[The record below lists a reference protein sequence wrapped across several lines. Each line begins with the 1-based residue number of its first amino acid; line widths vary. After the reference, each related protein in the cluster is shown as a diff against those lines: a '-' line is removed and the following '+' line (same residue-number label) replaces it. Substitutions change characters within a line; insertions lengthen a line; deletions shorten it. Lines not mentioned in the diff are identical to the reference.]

1 MTQQPDDK
9 PRLSLPPVDEIA
21 SQLGVSQSD
30 SADPDDLDLDP
41 ELEAMADR
49 FVDEVLAADGDESLV
64 RQRRAVDEMG
74 LELQQQA
81 AHRSAMLQTPLRK
94 LAHQGDEGG
103 PVAQALVSLRGRME
117 GLDPA
122 RHRLAPSALDRVL
135 AMIPGIDSR
144 VQRYFRKF
152 ENAQQALDAIIE
164 ELEGGRDMLHR
175 DNLTLSDDQQALN
188 EILSELNRQVA
199 LGRLIDRR
207 LKDDIAARDTDDP
220 RRHFIEEELL
230 FPLRQRIV
238 DLQQQL
244 AVSQQGVL
252 ALEVIIRN
260 NRELMRGV
268 DRAINVTVSALTVAV
283 TVAMAMANQ
292 RLVLDRIEALNSTT
306 SQMIGGTAKAL
317 RQQGVD
323 IQKRASSAMLDMQVL
338 EEAFSEVMG
347 AIDDLSNYRQEALPR
362 LDEQINRLATLSRQ
376 GNASIERLR
385 EGSEVQLQN
394 NDVDTPASGNH
405 GPTDTPE
412 STR

>member
-1 MTQQPDDK
+1 MAQQSDDK
-9 PRLSLPPVDEIA
+9 RRLSLPPVDEIA
-21 SQLGVSQSD
+21 DQLG
-30 SADPDDLDLDP
+30 ANPDERDIDP

-49 FVDEVLAADGDESLV
+49 FVEDILAEGDEASVV
-64 RQRRAVDEMG
+64 RQRHAVDEMG

-103 PVAQALVSLRGRME
+103 PVAKALTDLRGRME

-122 RHRLAPSALDRVL
+122 RHRLAPTTLDRVL
-135 AMIPGIDSR
+135 AVIPGLDSR
-144 VQRYFRKF
+144 LQRYFRKF
-152 ENAQQALDAIIE
+152 ENTQQALDAIIAD
-164 ELEGGRDMLHR
+164 LEGGRDMLHR
-175 DNLTLSDDQQALN
+175 DNLTLNDDQQALTK
-188 EILSELNRQVA
+188 ILGELNRQIA
-199 LGRLIDRR
+199 LGRMIDRR
-207 LKDDIAARDTDDP
+207 LQDEIAARDSDDP
-220 RRHFIEEELL
+220 RRHFLEEELL

-292 RLVLDRIEALNSTT
+292 RLVLDRIEAINTTT

-347 AIDDLSNYRQEALPR
+347 AIDDLSSYRQEALPR
-362 LDEQINRLATLSRQ
+362 LDEQIDRLATLAKQ
-376 GNASIERLR
+376 GNTSIERLQ
-385 EGSEVQLQN
+385 EGSESQPK
-394 NDVDTPASGNH
+394 DGRDPS
-405 GPTDTPE
+405 
-412 STR
+412 

>member
-1 MTQQPDDK
+1 MTQQFDGDR
-9 PRLSLPPVDEIA
+9 RLSLPPVEEIA
-21 SQLGVSQSD
+21 GQLETTR
-30 SADPDDLDLDP
+30 ADLAGPDERDIDP

-49 FVDEVLAADGDESLV
+49 FVAEVLAEGGASDEDAV
-64 RQRRAVDEMG
+64 MRQRRAVDEMG

-103 PVAQALVSLRGRME
+103 PVAKALVDLRGRMD
-117 GLDPA
+117 GLNPS
-122 RHRLAPSALDRVL
+122 RHRLAPSVLDRFL
-135 AMIPGIDSR
+135 SMIPGVDSR
-144 VQRYFRKF
+144 LQRYFQKF
-152 ENAQQALDAIIE
+152 ENAQQALDAIIGD
-164 ELEGGRDMLHR
+164 LEGGRDMLHR
-175 DNLTLSDDQQALN
+175 DNLTLSDDQKALGD
-188 EILSELNRQVA
+188 ILRELNRQIA
-199 LGRLIDRR
+199 LGRLIDNR
-207 LKDDIAARDTDDP
+207 LKDDIAARDADDP
-220 RRHFIEEELL
+220 RRRFLEEELL

-292 RLVLDRIEALNSTT
+292 RLVLDRIEALNTTT

-323 IQKRASSAMLDMQVL
+323 IQKRASGAMLDMQVL
-338 EEAFSEVMG
+338 EEAFGEVMG
-347 AIDDLSNYRQEALPR
+347 AIDDLSAYRQEALPR
-362 LDEQINRLATLSRQ
+362 LDEQIDRLADLSRQ
-376 GNASIERLR
+376 GSASIERLR
-385 EGSEVQLQN
+385 EGSGN
-394 NDVDTPASGNH
+394 NAYLK
-405 GPTDTPE
+405 
-412 STR
+412 

>member
-1 MTQQPDDK
+1 MTQPSGDK
-9 PRLSLPPVDEIA
+9 PLSLPPVDDIA
-21 SQLGVSQSD
+21 SQLGTGQAN
-30 SADPDDLDLDP
+30 SADA
-41 ELEAMADR
+41 ELEAMANR
-49 FVDEVLAADGDESLV
+49 FIDDILAEGEDASRV

-81 AHRSAMLQTPLRK
+81 AHRSAMLQTPLNQ

-103 PVAQALVSLRGRME
+103 PVAKALSDLRGRME
-117 GLDPA
+117 GLDPT
-122 RHRLAPSALDRVL
+122 RHRLAPNALDRVM
-135 AMIPGIDSR
+135 AIIPGLDSR
-144 VQRYFRKF
+144 LQRYFRKF
-152 ENAQQALDAIIE
+152 ENAQQALDAIID
-164 ELEGGRDMLHR
+164 ELKSGHDMLQR
-175 DNLTLSDDQQALN
+175 DNLTLNDDQQALTHM
-188 EILSELNRQVA
+188 LTELDRQIT

-207 LKDDIAARDTDDP
+207 LQDEIAARDADDP

-252 ALEVIIRN
+252 AIEVIIRN

-292 RLVLDRIEALNSTT
+292 RLVLDRVEALNTTT

-323 IQKRASSAMLDMQVL
+323 IQKRASSAMLDMQIL
-338 EEAFSEVMG
+338 EEAFREVMG
-347 AIDDLSNYRQEALPR
+347 AIDDLSSYRQEALPR
-362 LDEQINRLATLSRQ
+362 LEEQIERLATLAKQ
-376 GNASIERLR
+376 GKTSIDQLQ
-385 EGSEVQLQN
+385 EGSRSQ
-394 NDVDTPASGNH
+394 
-405 GPTDTPE
+405 PE
-412 STR
+412 SDVTPNETRQ

>member
-1 MTQQPDDK
+1 MAQQPDDK
-9 PRLSLPPVDEIA
+9 RRLSLPPVDEIA
-21 SQLGVSQSD
+21 SQLGANQEESV
-30 SADPDDLDLDP
+30 DPDERAIDP
-41 ELEAMADR
+41 ELEAMAGR
-49 FVDEVLAADGDESLV
+49 FVEDILAENDEASIA

-81 AHRSAMLQTPLRK
+81 AHRSAMLQTPLRQ

-103 PVAQALVSLRGRME
+103 PVAKALVDLRGRME

-122 RHRLAPSALDRVL
+122 RHRLAPSALDRVMAL
-135 AMIPGIDSR
+135 IPGVDSR
-144 VQRYFRKF
+144 LQRYFQKF

-164 ELEGGRDMLHR
+164 ELKGGHDMLHR
-175 DNLTLSDDQQALN
+175 DNVTLSDDQQALN
-188 EILSELNRQVA
+188 KILAELNRQIA
-199 LGRLIDRR
+199 LGRLIDSR
-207 LKDDIAARDTDDP
+207 LQDEIAARDADDP
-220 RRHFIEEELL
+220 RRHFLEEELL

-292 RLVLDRIEALNSTT
+292 RLVLDRIEALNTTT

-347 AIDDLSNYRQEALPR
+347 AIDDLSSYRQEALPR
-362 LDEQINRLATLSRQ
+362 LDEQIDRLATLAKQ

-385 EGSEVQLQN
+385 EGSQSQPQ
-394 NDVDTPASGNH
+394 DGGAPS
-405 GPTDTPE
+405 
-412 STR
+412 

>member
-1 MTQQPDDK
+1 MTQQSDSDR
-9 PRLSLPPVDEIA
+9 RLSLPPVEEIA
-21 SQLGVSQSD
+21 GQLETTRAD
-30 SADPDDLDLDP
+30 SAVPDERDIDP

-49 FVDEVLAADGDESLV
+49 FVAEVLAEGGESDEDTVV

-103 PVAQALVSLRGRME
+103 PVAKALVDLRGRME
-117 GLDPA
+117 GLDPG
-122 RHRLAPSALDRVL
+122 RHRLAPSFVDRFL
-135 AMIPGIDSR
+135 SMIPGVDSR
-144 VQRYFRKF
+144 LQRYFQKF
-152 ENAQQALDAIIE
+152 ENAQQALDAIIGD
-164 ELEGGRDMLHR
+164 LEGGRDMLHR
-175 DNLTLSDDQQALN
+175 DNLTLNDDQKALG
-188 EILSELNRQVA
+188 EILRELNRQIA
-199 LGRLIDRR
+199 LGRLIDNR
-207 LKDDIAARDTDDP
+207 LKDDIAAREDDDP
-220 RRHFIEEELL
+220 RRRFLEEELL

-292 RLVLDRIEALNSTT
+292 RLVLDRVEALNTTT

-338 EEAFSEVMG
+338 EDAFGEVMG
-347 AIDDLSNYRQEALPR
+347 AIDDLSSYRQEALPR
-362 LDEQINRLATLSRQ
+362 LDEQIDRLANLSRQ
-376 GNASIERLR
+376 GSASIERLR
-385 EGSEVQLQN
+385 EGSEN
-394 NDVDTPASGNH
+394 NAYLK
-405 GPTDTPE
+405 
-412 STR
+412 

>member
-1 MTQQPDDK
+1 MAQQPDDRR
-9 PRLSLPPVDEIA
+9 RLSLPPVDEIA
-21 SQLGVSQSD
+21 DQLKASHFTASQ
-30 SADPDDLDLDP
+30 ADTTAPDEHDIDLEIDLEIDP

-49 FVDEVLAADGDESLV
+49 FVEDILAEGDEESTV
-64 RQRRAVDEMG
+64 RQRRTVDEMG

-103 PVAQALVSLRGRME
+103 PVAKALTDLRGRME

-122 RHRLAPSALDRVL
+122 RHRLAPTTLDRVL
-135 AMIPGIDSR
+135 AVIPGLDSR
-144 VQRYFRKF
+144 LQRYFRKF
-152 ENAQQALDAIIE
+152 ENTQQALDAIIE
-164 ELEGGRDMLHR
+164 DLESGRDMLHR
-175 DNLTLSDDQQALN
+175 DNLTLNDDQQALTK
-188 EILSELNRQVA
+188 ILSELNRQIA
-199 LGRLIDRR
+199 LGRIIDRR
-207 LKDDIAARDTDDP
+207 LQDEIATRDSDDP
-220 RRHFIEEELL
+220 RRHFLEEELL

-292 RLVLDRIEALNSTT
+292 RLVLDRIEALNTT
-306 SQMIGGTAKAL
+306 TAQMIGGTAKAL

-338 EEAFSEVMG
+338 EEAFGEVMG
-347 AIDDLSNYRQEALPR
+347 AIDDLSNYRQDALPR
-362 LDEQINRLATLSRQ
+362 LDEQINRMAALAKQ
-376 GNASIERLR
+376 GNASIERLQ
-385 EGSEVQLQN
+385 EGNKSQPQEGR
-394 NDVDTPASGNH
+394 DPS
-405 GPTDTPE
+405 
-412 STR
+412 

>member
-1 MTQQPDDK
+1 MTQPSGDK
-9 PRLSLPPVDEIA
+9 PLALPQVDDIA
-21 SQLGVSQSD
+21 SQLGNGQANSVD
-30 SADPDDLDLDP
+30 A
-41 ELEAMADR
+41 ELEAKADR
-49 FVDEVLAADGDESLV
+49 FIEDILAEGEDVSRG

-81 AHRSAMLQTPLRK
+81 AHRSAMLQTPLRQ
-94 LAHQGDEGG
+94 LTHQSDEGG
-103 PVAQALVSLRGRME
+103 PVAKALTDLRGRME

-122 RHRLAPSALDRVL
+122 RHRLAPNALDRIL
-135 AMIPGIDSR
+135 TIIPGIDSR
-144 VQRYFRKF
+144 LQRYFQKF
-152 ENAQQALDAIIE
+152 ENAQQALDAIIDD
-164 ELEGGRDMLHR
+164 LTGGRDMLYR

-188 EILSELNRQVA
+188 KILAELDRQIA
-199 LGRLIDRR
+199 LGRLIDHR
-207 LKDDIAARDTDDP
+207 LQEEIAARDPDDP
-220 RRHFIEEELL
+220 RRHFLEEELL

-292 RLVLDRIEALNSTT
+292 RLVLDRIEALNTTT

-347 AIDDLSNYRQEALPR
+347 AINDLSTYRQDALPR
-362 LDEQINRLATLSRQ
+362 LDEQIDRLAALSQQ
-376 GNASIERLR
+376 GKASIERLQ
-385 EGSEVQLQN
+385 EGSESQPK
-394 NDVDTPASGNH
+394 DDRTS
-405 GPTDTPE
+405 
-412 STR
+412 S

>member
-1 MTQQPDDK
+1 MTQPSDDQ

-21 SQLGVSQSD
+21 SQLGAHQDESLEPERQD
-30 SADPDDLDLDP
+30 IDP
-41 ELEAMADR
+41 ELASLADR
-49 FVDEVLAADGDESLV
+49 FIEEILGEGDEASAV

-103 PVAQALVSLRGRME
+103 PVAKALSDLRGRME

-122 RHRLAPSALDRVL
+122 RHRLAPSALDRVM
-135 AMIPGIDSR
+135 AIIPGVDSR
-144 VQRYFRKF
+144 LQRYFRKF

-175 DNLTLSDDQQALN
+175 DNLTLSDDQKALN
-188 EILSELNRQVA
+188 NILSELNRQIT
-199 LGRLIDRR
+199 LGRLIDQR
-207 LKDDIAARDTDDP
+207 LQDDVADRDVNDP
-220 RRHFIEEELL
+220 RRQFIEEELL

-292 RLVLDRIEALNSTT
+292 RLVLDRIESLNATT

-338 EEAFSEVMG
+338 EEAFGEVMG
-347 AIDDLSNYRQEALPR
+347 AIDDLSTYRQEALPR
-362 LDEQINRLATLSRQ
+362 LDEQIDRLAALSEQ
-376 GNASIERLR
+376 GSASIERLR
-385 EGSEVQLQN
+385 EGNEAQPK
-394 NDVDTPASGNH
+394 DGPAS
-405 GPTDTPE
+405 T
-412 STR
+412 

>member
-1 MTQQPDDK
+1 MAPPSDDK
-9 PRLSLPPVDEIA
+9 HRLSLPPVDKIA
-21 SQLGVSQSD
+21 DQLGTSKANSD
-30 SADPDDLDLDP
+30 SLDDRDIDP

-49 FVDEVLAADGDESLV
+49 FVADILAEGDEASAV
-64 RQRRAVDEMG
+64 RQRQAVDEMG

-103 PVAQALVSLRGRME
+103 PVAKALTDLRGRME

-122 RHRLAPSALDRVL
+122 RHRLAPTALDRVL
-135 AMIPGIDSR
+135 AVIPGLDSR
-144 VQRYFRKF
+144 LQRYFRKF
-152 ENAQQALDAIIE
+152 ENTQQALDAIIE
-164 ELEGGRDMLHR
+164 DLESGRDMLHR
-175 DNLTLSDDQQALN
+175 DNLTLSDDQQALTN
-188 EILSELNRQVA
+188 ILTELNRQIA
-199 LGRLIDRR
+199 LGRMIDRR
-207 LKDDIAARDTDDP
+207 LCDQIAARDDDDP
-220 RRHFIEEELL
+220 RRHFLEEELL

-283 TVAMAMANQ
+283 TVAMALANQ
-292 RLVLDRIEALNSTT
+292 RLVLDRIEALNTAT

-347 AIDDLSNYRQEALPR
+347 AINDLSTYRQEALPR
-362 LDEQINRLATLSRQ
+362 LNEQIDRLATLAKQ
-376 GNASIERLR
+376 GNASISRLQ
-385 EGSEVQLQN
+385 EGNE
-394 NDVDTPASGNH
+394 SGI
-405 GPTDTPE
+405 
-412 STR
+412 

>member
-1 MTQQPDDK
+1 MTQPSDDAG
-9 PRLSLPPVDEIA
+9 RLSLPPVEEIA
-21 SQLGVSQSD
+21 AAITSEGTG
-30 SADPDDLDLDP
+30 ADP

-49 FVDEVLAADGDESLV
+49 FVTEILAEGDEASV
-64 RQRRAVDEMG
+64 VNQRRAVDEMG

-81 AHRSAMLQTPLRK
+81 AHRSAMLQTPLRQ

-103 PVAQALVSLRGRME
+103 PVAKALTDLRGRME
-117 GLDPA
+117 GLDPT
-122 RHRLAPSALDRVL
+122 RHRLAPTVLDRVM
-135 AMIPGIDSR
+135 AIIPGLDSR
-144 VQRYFRKF
+144 LQRYFRKF
-152 ENAQQALDAIIE
+152 ENAQQALDAIID

-175 DNLTLSDDQQALN
+175 DNLTLNDDQQALRK
-188 EILSELNRQVA
+188 ILTQLNRQIA

-207 LKDDIAARDTDDP
+207 LQDDIAARAADDP
-220 RRHFIEEELL
+220 RRHFLEEEML

-283 TVAMAMANQ
+283 TVAMGMANQ
-292 RLVLDRIEALNSTT
+292 RLVLDRIEALNTTT

-323 IQKRASSAMLDMQVL
+323 IQKRASSAMLDMHLL
-338 EEAFSEVMG
+338 EEAFGDVMG
-347 AIDDLSNYRQEALPR
+347 AIDDLSTYRREALPK
-362 LDEQINRLATLSRQ
+362 LDEQIDRLATLSRQ
-376 GNASIERLR
+376 GSASIERLR
-385 EGSEVQLQN
+385 EGSESHLQ
-394 NDVDTPASGNH
+394 DGRFDQSS
-405 GPTDTPE
+405 PTQ
-412 STR
+412 

>member
-1 MTQQPDDK
+1 MTQQSDDQ
-9 PRLSLPPVDEIA
+9 PRLSLPSVEEIA
-21 SQLGVSQSD
+21 SELGTSQAD
-30 SADPDDLDLDP
+30 SGDA

-49 FVDEVLAADGDESLV
+49 FVEGILAKGDEASAV

-103 PVAQALVSLRGRME
+103 PVAKALTDLRGRME
-117 GLDPA
+117 GLDPS

-135 AMIPGIDSR
+135 AIIPGVDSR
-144 VQRYFRKF
+144 LQRYFQKF

-164 ELEGGRDMLHR
+164 ELKGGRDMLHR

-188 EILSELNRQVA
+188 GILTELNRQIA
-199 LGRLIDRR
+199 LGRLIDQR
-207 LKDDIAARDTDDP
+207 LCDEVAAHDSEDP
-220 RRHFIEEELL
+220 RHHFLEEELL

-292 RLVLDRIEALNSTT
+292 RLVLDRIESLNSTT

-338 EEAFSEVMG
+338 EEAFGEVMG
-347 AIDDLSNYRQEALPR
+347 AINDLSTYRQEALPR
-362 LDEQINRLATLSRQ
+362 LDEQIDRLATLAKQ
-376 GNASIERLR
+376 GNASIDRLR
-385 EGSEVQLQN
+385 EGSEAQPQDGSFDKPV
-394 NDVDTPASGNH
+394 
-405 GPTDTPE
+405 
-412 STR
+412 R

>member
-1 MTQQPDDK
+1 MEKPMTQPSDDK
-9 PRLSLPPVDEIA
+9 SRLSLPPVEEIA
-21 SQLGVSQSD
+21 EAVSSD
-30 SADPDDLDLDP
+30 APGADP
-41 ELEAMADR
+41 ELEAMAER
-49 FVDEVLAADGDESLV
+49 FVTQILAEGDEASV
-64 RQRRAVDEMG
+64 VSQRRAVDEMG

-81 AHRSAMLQTPLRK
+81 AHRSAMLQTPLRQ

-103 PVAQALVSLRGRME
+103 PVAKALTDLRGRME

-122 RHRLAPSALDRVL
+122 RHRLAPSVLDRVM
-135 AMIPGIDSR
+135 AIIPGLDSR
-144 VQRYFRKF
+144 LQRYFRKF
-152 ENAQQALDAIIE
+152 ENAQQALDAIID

-175 DNLTLSDDQQALN
+175 DNLTLNDDQQALRD
-188 EILSELNRQVA
+188 ILTQLNRQIT

-207 LKDDIAARDTDDP
+207 LQDDIAARDAEDP
-220 RRHFIEEELL
+220 RRHFLEEEML

-283 TVAMAMANQ
+283 TVAMGMANQ
-292 RLVLDRIEALNSTT
+292 RLVLDRIEALNTTT

-323 IQKRASSAMLDMQVL
+323 IQKRASSAMLDMQML
-338 EEAFSEVMG
+338 EDAFGEVMG
-347 AIDDLSNYRQEALPR
+347 AIDDLSSYRQEALPR
-362 LDEQINRLATLSRQ
+362 LDEQIDRMAALSQ
-376 GNASIERLR
+376 KGSASIERLR
-385 EGSEVQLQN
+385 EGSESPLKDGRFDQA
-394 NDVDTPASGNH
+394 ASGNP
-405 GPTDTPE
+405 GQRT
-412 STR
+412 

>member
-1 MTQQPDDK
+1 MAQQPDDK
-9 PRLSLPPVDEIA
+9 RRLSLPPVAEIA
-21 SQLGVSQSD
+21 SQLGANQEESV
-30 SADPDDLDLDP
+30 DPNERAIDP
-41 ELEAMADR
+41 ELEAMAGR
-49 FVDEVLAADGDESLV
+49 FVEDILAENDEESIA
-64 RQRRAVDEMG
+64 RQRHAVDEMG

-81 AHRSAMLQTPLRK
+81 AHRSVMLQTPLRQ

-103 PVAQALVSLRGRME
+103 PVAKALVDLRGRME

-122 RHRLAPSALDRVL
+122 RHRLAPSALDRIMAL
-135 AMIPGIDSR
+135 IPGVDSR
-144 VQRYFRKF
+144 LQRYFQKF
-152 ENAQQALDAIIE
+152 ENAQQALDAIID
-164 ELEGGRDMLHR
+164 ELKGGRDMLHR
-175 DNLTLSDDQQALN
+175 DNVTLSDDQQALN
-188 EILSELNRQVA
+188 KILAELNRQIA
-199 LGRLIDRR
+199 LGRLIDSR
-207 LKDDIAARDTDDP
+207 LQGEIAARDADDP
-220 RRHFIEEELL
+220 RRHFLEEELL

-283 TVAMAMANQ
+283 IVAMAMANQ
-292 RLVLDRIEALNSTT
+292 RLVLDRIEALNTTT

-347 AIDDLSNYRQEALPR
+347 AIDDLSSYRQEALPR
-362 LDEQINRLATLSRQ
+362 LDEQIDRLATLAKQ

-385 EGSEVQLQN
+385 EGSQSQPQ
-394 NDVDTPASGNH
+394 DDGQAPS
-405 GPTDTPE
+405 
-412 STR
+412 

>member
-1 MTQQPDDK
+1 MTQPSGDK
-9 PRLSLPPVDEIA
+9 PLSLPPVDDIA
-21 SQLGVSQSD
+21 SQLGNGQANSSD
-30 SADPDDLDLDP
+30 A
-41 ELEAMADR
+41 ELEAKADR
-49 FVDEVLAADGDESLV
+49 FIEDILAEGEDVSKG

-81 AHRSAMLQTPLRK
+81 AHRSAMLQTPLRQ
-94 LAHQGDEGG
+94 LAHQSDEGG
-103 PVAQALVSLRGRME
+103 PVAKALTDLRGRME

-122 RHRLAPSALDRVL
+122 RHRLAPNALDRIL
-135 AMIPGIDSR
+135 AIIPGIDSR
-144 VQRYFRKF
+144 LQRYFQKF
-152 ENAQQALDAIIE
+152 ENAQQALDAIIDD
-164 ELEGGRDMLHR
+164 LTGGRDMLYR

-188 EILSELNRQVA
+188 KILAELDRQIA
-199 LGRLIDRR
+199 LGRLIDHR
-207 LKDDIAARDTDDP
+207 LQEEIAARDPDDP
-220 RRHFIEEELL
+220 RRHFLEEELL

-292 RLVLDRIEALNSTT
+292 RLVLDRIEALNTT
-306 SQMIGGTAKAL
+306 TAQMISGTAKAL

-347 AIDDLSNYRQEALPR
+347 AINDLSTYRQDALPR
-362 LDEQINRLATLSRQ
+362 LDEQIDRLAALSQQ
-376 GNASIERLR
+376 GKASIERLQ
-385 EGSEVQLQN
+385 EGSESQPK
-394 NDVDTPASGNH
+394 DDRTS
-405 GPTDTPE
+405 
-412 STR
+412 S

>member
-1 MTQQPDDK
+1 MTQPSGDK
-9 PRLSLPPVDEIA
+9 PLSLPPVDDIA
-21 SQLGVSQSD
+21 SQLGTGQAN
-30 SADPDDLDLDP
+30 SADA

-49 FVDEVLAADGDESLV
+49 FIDDILAEGEDASRV

-81 AHRSAMLQTPLRK
+81 AHRSAMLQTPLNQ

-103 PVAQALVSLRGRME
+103 PVAKALSDLRWRME
-117 GLDPA
+117 GLDPT
-122 RHRLAPSALDRVL
+122 RHRLAPSALDRVM
-135 AMIPGIDSR
+135 AIIPGLDSR
-144 VQRYFRKF
+144 LQRYFRKF
-152 ENAQQALDAIIE
+152 ENAQQALDAIID
-164 ELEGGRDMLHR
+164 ELKSGHDMLQR
-175 DNLTLSDDQQALN
+175 DNLTLNDDQQALTHM
-188 EILSELNRQVA
+188 LTELDRQIT

-207 LKDDIAARDTDDP
+207 LQDEIAARDADDP

-252 ALEVIIRN
+252 AIEVIIRN

-292 RLVLDRIEALNSTT
+292 RLVLDRIEALNTTT

-323 IQKRASSAMLDMQVL
+323 IQKRASSAMLDMQIL
-338 EEAFSEVMG
+338 EEAFREVMG
-347 AIDDLSNYRQEALPR
+347 AIDDLSSYRQEALPR
-362 LDEQINRLATLSRQ
+362 LEEQIERLATLAKQ
-376 GNASIERLR
+376 GKTSIDQLQ
-385 EGSEVQLQN
+385 EGSRSQPDSDLTP
-394 NDVDTPASGNH
+394 ND
-405 GPTDTPE
+405 
-412 STR
+412 TRQ

>member
-1 MTQQPDDK
+1 MTQPSGDK
-9 PRLSLPPVDEIA
+9 PLSLPPVDDIA
-21 SQLGVSQSD
+21 SQLGTGQAN
-30 SADPDDLDLDP
+30 SADA

-49 FVDEVLAADGDESLV
+49 FIDDILAEGEDASRV

-81 AHRSAMLQTPLRK
+81 AHRSAMLQTPLNQ

-103 PVAQALVSLRGRME
+103 PVAKALSDLRGRME
-117 GLDPA
+117 GLDPT
-122 RHRLAPSALDRVL
+122 RHRLAPSALDRVM
-135 AMIPGIDSR
+135 AIIPGLDSR
-144 VQRYFRKF
+144 LQRYFRKF
-152 ENAQQALDAIIE
+152 ENAQQALDAIID
-164 ELEGGRDMLHR
+164 ELKSGHDMLQR
-175 DNLTLSDDQQALN
+175 DNLTLNDDQQALTHM
-188 EILSELNRQVA
+188 LTELDRQIT

-207 LKDDIAARDTDDP
+207 LQDEIAARDADDP

-252 ALEVIIRN
+252 AIEVIIRN

-292 RLVLDRIEALNSTT
+292 RLVLDRIEALNTTT

-323 IQKRASSAMLDMQVL
+323 IQKRASSAMLDMQIL
-338 EEAFSEVMG
+338 EEAFREVMG
-347 AIDDLSNYRQEALPR
+347 AIDDLSSYRQEALPR
-362 LDEQINRLATLSRQ
+362 LEEQIERLATLAKQ
-376 GNASIERLR
+376 GKTSIDQLQ
-385 EGSEVQLQN
+385 EGSRSQPDSDLTP
-394 NDVDTPASGNH
+394 ND
-405 GPTDTPE
+405 
-412 STR
+412 TRQ

>member
-1 MTQQPDDK
+1 MTQPSGDK
-9 PRLSLPPVDEIA
+9 PLSLPPVDDIA
-21 SQLGVSQSD
+21 SQLGTGQAN
-30 SADPDDLDLDP
+30 SADA

-49 FVDEVLAADGDESLV
+49 FIDDILAEGEDASRV

-81 AHRSAMLQTPLRK
+81 AHRSAMLQTPLNQ

-103 PVAQALVSLRGRME
+103 PVAKALSDLRGRME
-117 GLDPA
+117 GLDPT
-122 RHRLAPSALDRVL
+122 RHRLAPNALDRVM
-135 AMIPGIDSR
+135 AIIPGLDSR
-144 VQRYFRKF
+144 LQRYFRKF
-152 ENAQQALDAIIE
+152 ENAQQALDAIID
-164 ELEGGRDMLHR
+164 ELKSGHDMLQR
-175 DNLTLSDDQQALN
+175 DNLTLNDDQQALTHM
-188 EILSELNRQVA
+188 LTELDRQIT

-207 LKDDIAARDTDDP
+207 LQDEIAARDADDP

-252 ALEVIIRN
+252 AIEVIIRN

-292 RLVLDRIEALNSTT
+292 RLVLDRIEALNTTT

-323 IQKRASSAMLDMQVL
+323 IQKRASSAMLDMQIL
-338 EEAFSEVMG
+338 EEAFREVMG
-347 AIDDLSNYRQEALPR
+347 AIDDLSSYRQEALPR
-362 LDEQINRLATLSRQ
+362 LEEQIERLATLAKQ
-376 GNASIERLR
+376 GKTSID
-385 EGSEVQLQN
+385 QLQEASRSQPDSDLTP
-394 NDVDTPASGNH
+394 ND
-405 GPTDTPE
+405 
-412 STR
+412 TRQ

>member
-1 MTQQPDDK
+1 MSQPSDDQR
-9 PRLSLPPVDEIA
+9 RLSLPPVDEIE
-21 SQLGVSQSD
+21 SQLGTRQSG
-30 SADPDDLDLDP
+30 SVEPDERDIDP
-41 ELEAMADR
+41 ELEAMASR
-49 FVDEVLAADGDESLV
+49 FVNEILAEDDEASAV

-81 AHRSAMLQTPLRK
+81 AHRSAMLQTPLRQ

-103 PVAQALVSLRGRME
+103 PVAKALTDLRGRME

-135 AMIPGIDSR
+135 AMIPGIDNR
-144 VQRYFRKF
+144 LQRYFRKF

-164 ELEGGRDMLHR
+164 ELESGRDMLDR

-188 EILSELNRQVA
+188 DILRELNRQIA
-199 LGRLIDRR
+199 LGRLIDHR
-207 LKDDIAARDTDDP
+207 LQDEIAARDTEDP
-220 RRHFIEEELL
+220 RRQFLEEELL

-268 DRAINVTVSALTVAV
+268 DRSINVTVSALTVAV
-283 TVAMAMANQ
+283 TVAMAMGNQ
-292 RLVLDRIEALNSTT
+292 RLVLDRIEALNTTT

-323 IQKRASSAMLDMQVL
+323 IQKRASGAMLDMQRL
-338 EEAFSEVMG
+338 EEAFNEVMG
-347 AIDDLSNYRQEALPR
+347 AIDDLSSYRQEALPR
-362 LDEQINRLATLSRQ
+362 LDEQIDRLASLSKR
-376 GNASIERLR
+376 GSASIERLR
-385 EGSEVQLQN
+385 EGSESSSKERH
-394 NDVDTPASGNH
+394 TP
-405 GPTDTPE
+405 D
-412 STR
+412 

>member
-1 MTQQPDDK
+1 MFMAQQPDDK
-9 PRLSLPPVDEIA
+9 RRLSLPPVDEIA
-21 SQLGVSQSD
+21 SQLGANQEESD
-30 SADPDDLDLDP
+30 DPNERAIDP
-41 ELEAMADR
+41 ELEAMAGR
-49 FVDEVLAADGDESLV
+49 FVEDILAENDEASIA

-81 AHRSAMLQTPLRK
+81 AHRSAMLQTPLRQ

-103 PVAQALVSLRGRME
+103 PVAKALVDLRGRME

-122 RHRLAPSALDRVL
+122 RHRLAPSALDRIMAL
-135 AMIPGIDSR
+135 IPGVDSR
-144 VQRYFRKF
+144 LQRYFQKF

-164 ELEGGRDMLHR
+164 ELKGGHDMLHR
-175 DNLTLSDDQQALN
+175 DNVTLSDDQQALN
-188 EILSELNRQVA
+188 KILAELNRQIA
-199 LGRLIDRR
+199 LGRLIDSR
-207 LKDDIAARDTDDP
+207 LQDEIAARDADDP
-220 RRHFIEEELL
+220 RRHFLEEELL

-292 RLVLDRIEALNSTT
+292 RLVLDRIEALNTTT

-347 AIDDLSNYRQEALPR
+347 AIDDLSSYRQEALPR
-362 LDEQINRLATLSRQ
+362 LDEQIDRLATLAKQ

-385 EGSEVQLQN
+385 EGSQSQPQ
-394 NDVDTPASGNH
+394 DGGAPS
-405 GPTDTPE
+405 
-412 STR
+412 

>member
-1 MTQQPDDK
+1 MAQQPDDK
-9 PRLSLPPVDEIA
+9 RRLSLPPVDEIA
-21 SQLGVSQSD
+21 SQLGANQKESV
-30 SADPDDLDLDP
+30 DPDERAIDP
-41 ELEAMADR
+41 ELEAMAGR
-49 FVDEVLAADGDESLV
+49 FVEDILAENDEESIA

-81 AHRSAMLQTPLRK
+81 AHRSAMLQTPLRQ

-103 PVAQALVSLRGRME
+103 PVAKALVDLRGRME

-122 RHRLAPSALDRVL
+122 RHRLAPSALDRVMAL
-135 AMIPGIDSR
+135 IPGVDSR
-144 VQRYFRKF
+144 LQRYFQKF
-152 ENAQQALDAIIE
+152 ENAQQALDAIID
-164 ELEGGRDMLHR
+164 ELKGGRDMLHR
-175 DNLTLSDDQQALN
+175 DNVTLSDDQQALN
-188 EILSELNRQVA
+188 KILAELNRQIA
-199 LGRLIDRR
+199 LGRLIDSR
-207 LKDDIAARDTDDP
+207 LQDEIAARDADDP
-220 RRHFIEEELL
+220 RRHFLEEELL

-292 RLVLDRIEALNSTT
+292 RLVLDRIEALNTTT

-347 AIDDLSNYRQEALPR
+347 AIDDLSSYRQEALPR
-362 LDEQINRLATLSRQ
+362 LDEQIDRLATLAKQ

-385 EGSEVQLQN
+385 EGSQSQPQ
-394 NDVDTPASGNH
+394 DGQAPS
-405 GPTDTPE
+405 
-412 STR
+412 

>member
-1 MTQQPDDK
+1 MAQQSDDNR
-9 PRLSLPPVDEIA
+9 RLSLPPVDEIA
-21 SQLGVSQSD
+21 DQLGASPLGERQADSD
-30 SADPDDLDLDP
+30 NFDARNIDP

-49 FVDEVLAADGDESLV
+49 FVADLLGKGDNASTD
-64 RQRRAVDEMG
+64 RQRRAIDEMG

-81 AHRSAMLQTPLRK
+81 AHRSAMLQTPLQK

-103 PVAQALVSLRGRME
+103 PVAKALTDLRGRME

-122 RHRLAPSALDRVL
+122 RHRLAPTPLDRILSV
-135 AMIPGIDSR
+135 IPGLDSR
-144 VQRYFRKF
+144 LQRYFRKF
-152 ENAQQALDAIIE
+152 ENTQQALDAIIA
-164 ELEGGRDMLHR
+164 ELESGRDMLHR
-175 DNLTLSDDQQALN
+175 DNLTLSDDQQALTHVLN
-188 EILSELNRQVA
+188 ELNRQIA
-199 LGRLIDRR
+199 LGRMIDRR
-207 LKDDIAARDTDDP
+207 LCDDIATRDDDDP
-220 RRHFIEEELL
+220 RRHFLEEELL
-230 FPLRQRIV
+230 FPLRQRVV

-292 RLVLDRIEALNSTT
+292 RLVLDRVEALNSTT
-306 SQMIGGTAKAL
+306 SQLIGGTAKAL

-323 IQKRASSAMLDMQVL
+323 IQKRASGAMLDMQVL

-362 LDEQINRLATLSRQ
+362 LDEQIERLATLAKQ
-376 GNASIERLR
+376 GNASIERLQ
-385 EGSEVQLQN
+385 EGN
-394 NDVDTPASGNH
+394 ASQPQDGRA
-405 GPTDTPE
+405 P
-412 STR
+412 S

>member
-1 MTQQPDDK
+1 MTQQSGDER
-9 PRLSLPPVDEIA
+9 RLSLPPVEEIA
-21 SQLGVSQSD
+21 SQLDDSQANSVD
-30 SADPDDLDLDP
+30 HEGRDIDP

-49 FVDEVLAADGDESLV
+49 FVEEILGESDKESAAS
-64 RQRRAVDEMG
+64 QRRAVDEMG

-81 AHRSAMLQTPLRK
+81 AHRSAMLQTPLHK

-103 PVAQALVSLRGRME
+103 PVAKALVDLRGRME

-122 RHRLAPSALDRVL
+122 RHRLAPSVLDRVL
-135 AMIPGIDSR
+135 AIIPGIDSR
-144 VQRYFRKF
+144 MQRYFRKF
-152 ENAQQALDAIIE
+152 ENAQQALDAIIDD
-164 ELEGGRDMLHR
+164 LKGGRDMLHR
-175 DNLTLSDDQQALN
+175 DNLTLSDDQKALY
-188 EILSELNRQVA
+188 EILRELNRQIE
-199 LGRLIDRR
+199 LGRLIDSR
-207 LKDDIAARDTDDP
+207 LQSTIAARDSDDP
-220 RRHFIEEELL
+220 RRHFLEEELL

-292 RLVLDRIEALNSTT
+292 RLVLDRIEALNTTT

-323 IQKRASSAMLDMQVL
+323 IQKRASSAMLDMQTL
-338 EEAFSEVMG
+338 EEAFGEVMG
-347 AIDDLSNYRQEALPR
+347 AIDDLSTYRQEALPR
-362 LDEQINRLATLSRQ
+362 LDEQIDRLATLAQQ

-385 EGSEVQLQN
+385 EGSEAQSQ
-394 NDVDTPASGNH
+394 DRRFDK
-405 GPTDTPE
+405 PE
-412 STR
+412 